1 MKKKV
6 RSKLMSMALVFT
18 MAAGLLSGCGG
29 NNVAEADKNTI
40 TIWHDKEDAV
50 AEVLQ
55 KKLEEL
61 EPDVHV
67 VLEKKS
73 DLTESLKMIGSDPKA
88 APDMYFFA
96 HDKIGVYAEMGILA
110 PITDIIPKEE
120 LNVYM
125 DNTLEAATYKGEIY
139 QLPVYYETLLFM
151 YNRRYMK
158 DDEVP
163 KTTEELYQYTRDL
176 LAFGTYTNKQVAEIT
191 GLGKNTVK
199 AIDKQRLLEFYT
211 IGGVKLIKPEKTTKY
226 LGIDEFKLHDGK
238 VFATHIIDIV
248 SIENR

>member
-96 HDKIGVYAEMGILA
+96 HDRLEYMQRWGSLHRLRILFQ
-110 PITDIIPKEE
+110 K
-120 LNVYM
+120 
-125 DNTLEAATYKGEIY
+125 K
-139 QLPVYYETLLFM
+139 
-151 YNRRYMK
+151 
-158 DDEVP
+158 
-163 KTTEELYQYTRDL
+163 
-176 LAFGTYTNKQVAEIT
+176 
-191 GLGKNTVK
+191 
-199 AIDKQRLLEFYT
+199 
-211 IGGVKLIKPEKTTKY
+211 
-226 LGIDEFKLHDGK
+226 
-238 VFATHIIDIV
+238 
-248 SIENR
+248 S

>member
-1 MKKKV
+1 MRRRV
-6 RSKLMSMALVFT
+6 RSKLMSMALTLT

-29 NNVAEADKNTI
+29 NSVSEPAKTTI

-73 DLTESLKMIGSDPKA
+73 DLTESLKMVGSDPKA

-96 HDKIGVYAEMGILA
+96 HDKIGVYAEMDILA
-110 PITDIIPKEE
+110 PITDIIPEEE
-120 LNVYM
+120 LDVYM

-139 QLPVYYETLLFM
+139 QL
-151 YNRRYMK
+151 
-158 DDEVP
+158 
-163 KTTEELYQYTRDL
+163 TRL
-176 LAFGTYTNKQVAEIT
+176 CYSCIT
-191 GLGKNTVK
+191 GF
-199 AIDKQRLLEFYT
+199 I
-211 IGGVKLIKPEKTTKY
+211 
-226 LGIDEFKLHDGK
+226 
-238 VFATHIIDIV
+238 
-248 SIENR
+248 

>member
-1 MKKKV
+1 MRKKV

-73 DLTESLKMIGSDPKA
+73 DWTESLKMIGSDPRRHLICISLRMIRLA
-88 APDMYFFA
+88 YMQRWGSL
-96 HDKIGVYAEMGILA
+96 HRLRILFQ
-110 PITDIIPKEE
+110 K
-120 LNVYM
+120 
-125 DNTLEAATYKGEIY
+125 K
-139 QLPVYYETLLFM
+139 
-151 YNRRYMK
+151 
-158 DDEVP
+158 
-163 KTTEELYQYTRDL
+163 
-176 LAFGTYTNKQVAEIT
+176 
-191 GLGKNTVK
+191 
-199 AIDKQRLLEFYT
+199 
-211 IGGVKLIKPEKTTKY
+211 
-226 LGIDEFKLHDGK
+226 
-238 VFATHIIDIV
+238 
-248 SIENR
+248 S

>member
-29 NNVAEADKNTI
+29 NNVVEADKNTI

-163 KTTEELYQYTRDL
+163 KTTEELYLDL
-176 LAFGTYTNKQVAEIT
+176 LNRCPDIQEHITLKEVASFLQVTPETISRIRHKLNKCIRC
-191 GLGKNTVK
+191 K
-199 AIDKQRLLEFYT
+199 LE
-211 IGGVKLIKPEKTTKY
+211 K
-226 LGIDEFKLHDGK
+226 
-238 VFATHIIDIV
+238 
-248 SIENR
+248 